1 MRFRRVKWRA
11 ANLRPRV
18 SSTWLPFPNGRIP
31 LAAQEAQADPK
42 PPAGPTTDVGLEE
55 LNRLRTTGKI
65 TDAENQDLQRR
76 LEERR
81 RQQ

>member
-1 MRFRRVKWRA
+1 VFRRLGCRSRTA
-11 ANLRPRV
+11 EFLSLR
-18 SSTWLPFPNGRIP
+18 
-31 LAAQEAQADPK
+31 QEAQADPK
-42 PPAGPTTDVGLEE
+42 PPAGPTTDVGVEE